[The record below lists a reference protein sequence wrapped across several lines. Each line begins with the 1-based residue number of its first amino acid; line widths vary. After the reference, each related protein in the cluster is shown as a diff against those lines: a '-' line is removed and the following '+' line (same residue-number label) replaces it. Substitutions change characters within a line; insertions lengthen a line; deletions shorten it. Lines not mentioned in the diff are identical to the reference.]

1 MIHTQCDSVW
11 YIHSVCLCGVVTV
24 YGTLTASYTVT
35 VYGTD
40 SVYDSVWNSNFY
52 GTLTACN
59 MITVYAA

>member
-1 MIHTQCDSVW
+1 MVHSQCMS
-11 YIHSVCLCGVVTV
+11 LCGVVTV

-40 SVYDSVWNSNFY
+40 SVYDSVWNGNFY

-59 MITVYAA
+59 MVTVYAA

>member
-1 MIHTQCDSVW
+1 MVHSQCMS
-11 YIHSVCLCGVVTV
+11 LCGVVTV
-24 YGTLTASYTVT
+24 YGTLRASYTVT
-35 VYGTD
+35 VNGTD

>member
-1 MIHTQCDSVW
+1 MVHSQCMS
-11 YIHSVCLCGVVTV
+11 LCGVVTV

-40 SVYDSVWNSNFY
+40 SVYDSVWNSYFY

>member
-1 MIHTQCDSVW
+1 MS
-11 YIHSVCLCGVVTV
+11 LCGVVTV
-24 YGTLTASYTVT
+24 YGTLRASYTVT

-40 SVYDSVWNSNFY
+40 SVYDIVWNGNFY